1 MSELERMHFLGF
13 SHQRGRVMNTLQ
25 QPEEAVKLTAINDLP
40 TSVDWRDKNVVTSVK
55 DQGSCGKEVII
66 LFLIAF
72 FLKNNFKNR
81 IYLLSGSCWAIAATQ
96 AIESFAAIK
105 SGTLYDLSSEQVLI
119 NVSLCIG

>member
-1 MSELERMHFLGF
+1 MSELERMHFLGL

-40 TSVDWRDKNVVTSVK
+40 TSVDKNVITSVI

-72 FLKNNFKNR
+72 F
-81 IYLLSGSCWAIAATQ
+81 
-96 AIESFAAIK
+96 
-105 SGTLYDLSSEQVLI
+105 
-119 NVSLCIG
+119 